1 VGEARP
7 GRPDDP
13 SSPRPLRLF
22 VAIDP
27 SEEAR
32 DAVASAIAPWRS
44 AIPDARWIDRAA
56 WHVTLKFLGAM
67 APDLVERVRVTIA
80 GAVAE
85 VMPFEASLDGLGRF
99 AVRGRSGVLWAG
111 IGDRSRRLAELAL
124 AVDTALTPLAE
135 PERRPLRPHL
145 TVARLRPAGRVP
157 DAFASTEVEPV
168 SFAVDRVCLYRSHL
182 GGGPARY
189 ELLAAAPLGTG

>member
-1 VGEARP
+1 MAV
-7 GRPDDP
+7 
-13 SSPRPLRLF
+13 
-22 VAIDP
+22 DP
-27 SEEAR
+27 SEDAR

-44 AIPDARWIDRAA
+44 AIPEARWIDPAA
-56 WHVTLKFLGAM
+56 WHVTLKFLGAT
-67 APDLVERVRVTIA
+67 APDLLERVRATLA

-85 VMPFEASLDGLGRF
+85 VMPFEARLDGLGTF
-99 AVRGRSGVLWAG
+99 PVRGRSSVLWAG
-111 IGDRSRRLAELAL
+111 IEDRSHRLAELAR
-124 AVDTALTPLAE
+124 AVDTALTPLAV
-135 PERRPLRPHL
+135 PERRPLHPHL

-182 GGGPARY
+182 GGGTARY